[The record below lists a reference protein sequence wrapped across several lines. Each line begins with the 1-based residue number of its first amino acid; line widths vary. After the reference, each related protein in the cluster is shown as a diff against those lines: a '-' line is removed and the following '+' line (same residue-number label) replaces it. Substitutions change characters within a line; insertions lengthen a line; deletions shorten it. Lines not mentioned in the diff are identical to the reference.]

1 MAELSQAAPPAVVHT
16 RLERV
21 EAGYDAA
28 HFLSLIATAEFFTL
42 MFAYLGVAA
51 LVMFRGGGV
60 HDPQI
65 IAAQIA
71 AAIIALGV
79 VWVMYRVRTPLVLPV
94 TGLFIAAFAVSYGRG
109 LLPGNVLGYSIVP
122 TVASWLAVLWYFGW
136 LAAVLYQ
143 FGRAA
148 RQVSRLSPSERP
160 IVRGEAPGAMA
171 GYLLQLF
178 GIPAICAWLRPLQRR
193 VSVLLFVLTT
203 AAFCLF
209 AAGLW
214 GSLFTYLPIT
224 ELLSRDVIGCY
235 AVTPRIPAC
244 GGMLAIW
251 LFGSVFALPAAL
263 ALNLVVLAG
272 LRFGARRFTRLSLQ
286 RLISSDTRP
295 VILFL
300 RSFRD
305 DQVRLQKPLRGLFRR
320 MVSVGEP
327 RPTLDHVLLEEG
339 TPYGPVVAIGRP
351 GSAPPFGAARTYVTD
366 DEWRETV
373 SGLCSHAGAVVMTL
387 DETEGVR
394 WELSHLFGQNYERKT
409 LFLLP
414 PRLAPADEAARM
426 MAAALTHW
434 REPSAWAAQISEV
447 AKSERRCCIGW
458 YWKDDGQVEVFT
470 SLRASYLAYL
480 LAVRTFLSRSA
491 VRFEAP
497 PAMPGDRGQTPSPA
511 HRPYLGAGMLLAIAV
526 VAFFLFTFSLPG
538 GAAVFAFAVFAVLA
552 CWGLSRAGLP
562 LALVPTLGLSL
573 GQCLFELMPLAT
585 LAVTGQLVAELWPV
599 VVQLAIL
606 LGLVAWTIKAQ
617 SRAAV
622 IVLMTYQLL
631 MLAGSLLVFL
641 SPQSASMTLIG
652 VALNLG
658 EVGASIFALA
668 TLRPAS
674 PARHE

>member
-42 MFAYLGVAA
+42 VFAYLGVAA

-65 IAAQIA
+65 IVAQIA

-148 RQVSRLSPSERP
+148 RHVSTLSPLERP
-160 IVRGEAPGAMA
+160 IVRGEAPGAVA

-214 GSLFTYLPIT
+214 GSLFTYLPVT

-272 LRFGARRFTRLSLQ
+272 LRFGARRFTRLSLE
-286 RLISSDTRP
+286 RLISGDARP

-305 DQVRLQKPLRGLFRR
+305 DQ
-320 MVSVGEP
+320 
-327 RPTLDHVLLEEG
+327 
-339 TPYGPVVAIGRP
+339 
-351 GSAPPFGAARTYVTD
+351 
-366 DEWRETV
+366 
-373 SGLCSHAGAVVMTL
+373 
-387 DETEGVR
+387 
-394 WELSHLFGQNYERKT
+394 YERKT

-458 YWKDDGQVEVFT
+458 YWKDDGQLEVFT

-497 PAMPGDRGQTPSPA
+497 PAMPGDGGQTPSPA
-511 HRPYLGAGMLLAIAV
+511 HRPYLGAGVLLAIAV
-526 VAFFLFTFSLPG
+526 VAFFLFTLSLPG
-538 GAAVFAFAVFAVLA
+538 GAAVFAPAVFAVLA

-573 GQCLFELMPLAT
+573 GQCLFELMPLAS

-599 VVQLAIL
+599 VVLLAIL

-641 SPQSASMTLIG
+641 SPQSVGMTLIG